1 MTASPRRVGDKRAL
15 PVTIPTGMSV
25 CGLENSSPFND
36 LMWRYPVFLA
46 RAEAAHE
53 ASEALPLTGRRK
65 PLHRIDNLDSFRCRR
80 FVRLSGWI
88 IEVDKFPWFESSHA
102 QWYNDDQGTDHKELF
117 QLGRARPDA
126 HRLRYVQNPPGE
138 RKLAH
143 RADG

>member
-65 PLHRIDNLDSFRCRR
+65 PSIHPRT
-80 FVRLSGWI
+80 
-88 IEVDKFPWFESSHA
+88 E
-102 QWYNDDQGTDHKELF
+102 
-117 QLGRARPDA
+117 DA
-126 HRLRYVQNPPGE
+126 MS
-138 RKLAH
+138 H
-143 RADG
+143 RALPPRG